1 MLTAYE
7 PSPETA
13 AIWIGV
19 PDLRWLQNSPYWR
32 AVFQRSLLFALGYLV
47 LPDLDYSRSVLVMID
62 DWGAAD
68 KSFLSFE
75 N

>member
-1 MLTAYE
+1 
-7 PSPETA
+7 
-13 AIWIGV
+13 
-19 PDLRWLQNSPYWR
+19 
-32 AVFQRSLLFALGYLV
+32 
-47 LPDLDYSRSVLVMID
+47 LDYSRSVLVMID